1 MKFEVATGVRRLFRR
16 PTMRVVA
23 AGVAIVVALVG
34 GSALWARWWREHHPS
49 GLLAAITTM
58 PVATQR
64 LSFTD
69 WSAVRLQLRVYRD
82 SEIATMGRWLPQAFD
97 ADLSPASLM
106 ADSGVLMQKHFGFSP
121 ANTQWEAYGQ
131 APTGQVEVLRMN
143 DTVDFADI
151 AARLKK
157 SGFPAPKSSTGIW
170 AGGPDLLANIDPTLA
185 SSEFANIALLPDEHL
200 VLASSSAN
208 YLSVATA
215 TVLGKQKALSSVDS
229 LSKMLNNIDDPS
241 AAVVWTRDFACSDL
255 AMSSADPDAQA
266 QAQQAIAAAGQTS
279 PLVGFALAL
288 DSDGVLTAAEQ
299 FASSSVAQGDLK
311 ARASLAT
318 GPEYGRSSANF
329 SDDFT
334 LESASTKDA
343 TILLAMKPKRSGVFP
358 LSSLYSGPLV
368 FATC

>member
-1 MKFEVATGVRRLFRR
+1 
-16 PTMRVVA
+16 MRMAA
-23 AGVAIVVALVG
+23 AGVAIVVVFVG

-49 GLLAAITTM
+49 GLLAAITAM

-82 SEIATMGRWLPQAFD
+82 TEISTMSRWLPKAFD

-106 ADSGVLMQKHFGFSP
+106 ADSGALMQKYFGFSP

-131 APTGQVEVLRMN
+131 APGGQVEVLRMN
-143 DTVDFADI
+143 DTVDFTAI
-151 AARLKK
+151 AAQLKK
-157 SGFPAPKSSTGIW
+157 SGFPVPKSTTGVW
-170 AGGPDLLANIDPTLA
+170 AGGADLVASLDPGL
-185 SSEFANIALLPDEHL
+185 SSEFANIVLLPDEHL
-200 VLASSSAN
+200 VLASSSPS
-208 YLSVATA
+208 YLSATTA
-215 TVLGKQKALSSVDS
+215 TVQGKQKALSSVDS
-229 LSKMLNNIDDPS
+229 LSKMLNNIDEPA
-241 AAVVWTRDFACSDL
+241 AAVVWPRDFACSDL
-255 AMSSADPDAQA
+255 AMSSADQDSQT

-288 DSDGVLTAAEQ
+288 DGDGLLTAAEQ
-299 FASSSVAQGDLK
+299 FTSASVAQGDLK

-343 TILLAMKPKRSGVFP
+343 TILLAMQPKHSGVFP